1 MDVTWLSDPSAW
13 LGLLTLII
21 LEVVLGVDNL
31 IFIAILADKLPPDQ
45 RDRARILGLSFALV
59 MRLILL
65 ASISWLVTLTT
76 PLFHILG
83 QPFSGRDLI
92 MLGGG
97 IFLLFKATTELHE
110 RLEGVDE
117 VKSNNQKVYAA
128 FATIVTQIVVLDAV
142 FSIDSVITAIGMAEH
157 LPVMMTAVVIAMIL
171 MIAASKPLTTF
182 VNAHPTVVM
191 LCLGFLLMIGFSLV
205 AEGFGYHIPKGY
217 LYAAIG
223 FSVLIEAFNQVSQA
237 NRTRHLHGNQSLRE
251 RTANTVLSLL
261 GTRLT
266 AVSSNEDHSKIEDN
280 IDEETEEAFAHNERA
295 MIHSVL
301 TLAERPIRV
310 IATPRADLHRLD
322 LSQSNEAQR
331 KTLRDSP
338 YSRLIVIRDGSID
351 EPLGIV
357 ARKDLL
363 AQLLDGGELDI
374 HAALRQPLVLPET
387 VTVLKALESFRTHA
401 ADMAFVVD
409 EFGSLEGIVTQ
420 KDLMEA
426 IAGEF
431 PEEHERDGLA
441 SIVSRADGSYD
452 VEGSM
457 ELVTLEQYLTLGS
470 FDDEDFHTV
479 AGLLMDYLERI
490 PREGDEIIIGDWK
503 LQVTLQKGNR
513 TERVLISPLADAEV
527 TTG

>member
-1 MDVTWLSDPSAW
+1 MDVSWLSDPSAW

-31 IFIAILADKLPPDQ
+31 IFVAILAEKLPPHQ
-45 RDRARILGLSFALV
+45 RDRARITGLSLALI
-59 MRLILL
+59 MRLVLL
-65 ASISWLVTLTT
+65 ASISWLVTLTS
-76 PLFHILG
+76 PLFHVLS

-97 IFLLFKATTELHE
+97 VFLLFKATTELHE

-117 VKSNNQKVYAA
+117 VKSNGQKAYAA
-128 FATIVTQIVVLDAV
+128 FGTVVAQILVLDAV
-142 FSIDSVITAIGMAEH
+142 FSIDSVVTAIGMAEH
-157 LPVMMTAVVIAMIL
+157 LPVMMLAVIVAML
-171 MIAASKPLTTF
+171 MMIAASKPLTAF

-205 AEGFGYHIPKGY
+205 AEGFGFHIPKGY

-237 NRTRHLHGNQSLRE
+237 NRIRYLNRNQSLRE
-251 RTANTVLSLL
+251 RTANAVLSLM
-261 GTRLT
+261 GSKLT
-266 AVSSNEDHSKIEDN
+266 SPSADEGKVEDSKDAEQQ
-280 IDEETEEAFAHNERA
+280 EAFAQNERA

-310 IATPRADLHRLD
+310 IATPRADVHRLD
-322 LSQSNEAQR
+322 LSQSHDAQR
-331 KTLRDSP
+331 KVLRDSP
-338 YSRLIVIRDGSID
+338 YSRLVVIKDGSID

-363 AQLLDGGELDI
+363 TQLLDGGEMNID
-374 HAALRQPLVLPET
+374 AALRQPLVLPET
-387 VTVLKALESFRTHA
+387 VTVLKALESFRQHS
-401 ADMAFVVD
+401 ADMAFVVN

-431 PEEHERDGLA
+431 PEEHERHELPA
-441 SIVSRADGSYD
+441 IVQQADGSFD
-452 VEGSM
+452 VEGSL
-457 ELVTLEQYLTLGS
+457 ELVTLEQHIALGD
-470 FDDEDFHTV
+470 FEDEDFHTV
-479 AGLLMDYLERI
+479 AGLLMDCLERI
-490 PREGDEIIIGDWK
+490 PREGDEITVGEWK
-503 LQVTLQKGNR
+503 LRVTVQKGNR
-513 TERVLISPLADAEV
+513 TERVLISPLVNLDASI
-527 TTG
+527 